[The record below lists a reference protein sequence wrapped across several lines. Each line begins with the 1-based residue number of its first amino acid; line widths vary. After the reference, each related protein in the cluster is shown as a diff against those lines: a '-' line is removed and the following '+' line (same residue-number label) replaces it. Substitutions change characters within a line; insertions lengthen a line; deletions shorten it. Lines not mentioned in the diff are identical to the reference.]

1 MMPSHP
7 SRRRFL
13 KTGAF
18 SLSTMVPWFRTLAA
32 HAADPVIKGAKHKS
46 CILLWMPGG
55 PSQHDTFDPGPSS
68 NFAAIDSSAD
78 GLQVCEHLPKMA
90 KQMHHLALLR
100 TLDTKDGTHDSAQPM
115 MLCGFRKAAGGVRHP
130 TLGSTIACEFGRADA
145 ELPNFVSLSTAGQE
159 HLMPGYLGT
168 KYAPFIT
175 EPGKGVPDVVPIGGL
190 STDDVTG
197 RLDLLHRL
205 SKEFLGERR
214 GTAAT
219 AQSSTLESAQ
229 RLMRSSRLKAFD
241 LSQEPDSAHELY
253 GKTAFGQ
260 QCLQA
265 RRLIEAGVPF
275 VQTACAPD
283 ESRGPGRVFW
293 DTHTDTANVL
303 KTALLPALDQP
314 MAALLADLKDRGLL
328 DTTLVIWMGEFGRG
342 TKSVGHNSKN
352 WTAALAGAGVK
363 GGVAVGTC
371 TKPDTF
377 RPIGVGDF
385 FSTVMK
391 ALDID
396 PAKEH
401 ILKGDRPISIVDG
414 GARAKPVVEILG

>member
-1 MMPSHP
+1 MNPTLR
-7 SRRRFL
+7 SRRDFL
-13 KTGAF
+13 KAGTLAI
-18 SLSTMVPWFRTLAA
+18 STMVPWFRTLASQ
-32 HAADPVIKGAKHKS
+32 AAPAIKHKS

-55 PSQHDTFDPGPSS
+55 PSQHDTFDPGPGS
-68 NFAAIDSSAD
+68 NFGAIDSSAA
-78 GLQVCEHLPKMA
+78 GIQVCEHLPMMA

-100 TLDTKDGTHDSAQPM
+100 TMDTKDATHDSAQPM
-115 MLCGFRKAAGGVRHP
+115 MLCGFRKGAGGVRHP
-130 TLGSTIACEFGRADA
+130 SLGSTISCEFGRPDA
-145 ELPNFVSLSTAGQE
+145 ELPNYVSLHTYGQE
-159 HLMPGYLGT
+159 HLVPGYLGA

-175 EPGKGVPDVVPIGGL
+175 EPGKGVPDVSPAGGL
-190 STDDVTG
+190 TANEMTD
-197 RLDLLHRL
+197 RLDLLSRL
-205 SKEFLGERR
+205 SKDFVGDRR
-214 GTAAT
+214 GTAAA
-219 AQSSTLESAQ
+219 AQATTLESAQ
-229 RLMRSSRLKAFD
+229 RLMRSSKLKAFD
-241 LSQEPDSAHELY
+241 LSEEPDSAHDLY

-275 VQTACAPD
+275 VQAACAPD

-303 KTALLPALDQP
+303 KTALLPALDRP

-328 DTTLVIWMGEFGRG
+328 ESTLVIWMGEFGRG
-342 TKSVGHNSKN
+342 AKSVGPNSKN

-371 TKPDTF
+371 SKPDSF

-385 FSTVMK
+385 FATVMK

-401 ILKGDRPISIVDG
+401 ILKGDRPIAIVDG
-414 GARAKPVVEILG
+414 GGRARPVEEIFG